1 MGSIKQKLRYLP
13 AGLIIAGGLA
23 LGGAALVPH
32 DAMGQADQQNAVQEA
47 KRSLAS
53 ETVAPAP
60 KPVPVETPAPVEA
73 PVPVAVDPNVDDLTQ
88 LAEGEVFGIIRIP
101 ALGADWEK
109 TIAQGTSPA
118 VLDTMQTGHYRSTEN
133 PGQLGNFAVAGHNN
147 TGGTVFDRIPEL
159 KVGDE
164 IIVET
169 ASMRYVYT
177 FRNSE
182 IITPDKNNI
191 LLPVPW
197 QQGVEPTEAIMTMVT
212 CWPVD
217 SWNERWIAYSVLES
231 ATPK

>member
-1 MGSIKQKLRYLP
+1 MGSMKQKLRYLP
-13 AGLIIAGGLA
+13 AGLIIAGGLV
-23 LGGAALVPH
+23 LGGAAMVP
-32 DAMGQADQQNAVQEA
+32 DNTVNQTEQQNAVQEA
-47 KRSLAS
+47 KRSLSS
-53 ETVAPAP
+53 ETVAPVP
-60 KPVPVETPAPVEA
+60 EPVVSEVPEQTPAPVA
-73 PVPVAVDPNVDDLTQ
+73 IDPNADDLTQ

-109 TIAQGTSPA
+109 TIAQGTTPA
-118 VLDTMQTGHYRSTEN
+118 VLDTMQTGHYKSTEN

-159 KVGDE
+159 QVGDE

-169 ASMRYVYT
+169 ATMKYVYT
-177 FRNSE
+177 FRSSE

-217 SWNERWIAYSVLES
+217 AWNERWISYSVLES